1 MLNKRDFNLRLWTPR
16 PHRCIWEVLLRRCQD
31 YDWLFW
37 VDCDLF
43 FMNPTIHPQRHWSHA
58 SNIVEL
64 NPFQSFPSFSIHF
77 ISFPNICASI
87 PIFFISVSFSDRISK
102 LPFSRF
108 ARWTPAWI
116 SQYLSQ
122 RLIDWISS
130 QWTRP
135 WYISNQI
142 QHLHTVSSFRIE
154 EDSWRSDPF
163 SLHKDPAS
171 CCFIDSYRFI
181 QRCSKS
187 LPKAWPFGPSASRRL
202 RSQEASLLIAED
214 GMMPKPLLISI
225 FLLPSSIN
233 CMYHPSWKQLLGA
246 SSRQGWIAALFSSGT
261 MRGARQHG
269 FYTLW
274 ESVSNVSK
282 TLRLFLWIE
291 SLRTFWRERLEAELA
306 QEIEPSRRFCMYH
319 FGQDKSCPVCE
330 AFKTQSQLLHR
341 RIRIT
346 GWTHFDIKS
355 TQEQKQRRCRMLLA
369 LQFLISLWIS
379 DPALLHSFALCQWA
393 KSINIPCCRS
403 CCSWEVSRVLWPIR
417 HGSRCDRVVIP
428 SFHAFWV
435 LSF

>member
-1 MLNKRDFNLRLWTPR
+1 MLNKRDFNLRLWSPR
-16 PHRCIWEVLLRRCQD
+16 LHRCIWEQVLLRRCQD

-135 WYISNQI
+135 WWISNRI
-142 QHLHTVSSFRIE
+142 QHLRTVSSFRIE

-171 CCFIDSYRFI
+171 CCFIQCSFKDVQSHC
-181 QRCSKS
+181 QR
-187 LPKAWPFGPSASRRL
+187 LDPSALRL
-202 RSQEASLLIAED
+202 RDDSGARKLRCWLRRMGWCQSLCW
-214 GMMPKPLLISI
+214 
-225 FLLPSSIN
+225 F
-233 CMYHPSWKQLLGA
+233 
-246 SSRQGWIAALFSSGT
+246 LFSCY
-261 MRGARQHG
+261 QV
-269 FYTLW
+269 
-274 ESVSNVSK
+274 SVLTACIIHLGSNSSEHPAVK
-282 TLRLFLWIE
+282 
-291 SLRTFWRERLEAELA
+291 AE
-306 QEIEPSRRFCMYH
+306 
-319 FGQDKSCPVCE
+319 
-330 AFKTQSQLLHR
+330 
-341 RIRIT
+341 
-346 GWTHFDIKS
+346 
-355 TQEQKQRRCRMLLA
+355 
-369 LQFLISLWIS
+369 
-379 DPALLHSFALCQWA
+379 
-393 KSINIPCCRS
+393 
-403 CCSWEVSRVLWPIR
+403 
-417 HGSRCDRVVIP
+417 
-428 SFHAFWV
+428 
-435 LSF
+435 